1 MFKSSSLKNIGQSII
16 EPSLNYKRYFNE
28 AKLLYEQEERKNFRK
43 NNSLSNI
50 FTSRKSNTTSFK
62 SNNFILPSFDPDK
75 FNLNKKIK
83 EIQRESKTNN
93 ILDIINKK
101 NTRISFSKE
110 NINFVAESSQLLH
123 DIKKQK
129 GEEYN
134 KDENS
139 LSKFLSD
146 NKEISIKNLLIK
158 ILKIESEKLVK
169 IEDSKGKEIEI
180 QKKNYIKEINYFND
194 YINQQKKACKEIES
208 ILSDIEK
215 KNKILFE
222 DEKKYKFQIK
232 IIEDEIKKILEEI
245 DNLRICALFVNK
257 VLEKDPSKYSKNIF
271 QFERKLNGRIDK
283 TKIQKKLN
291 EYIEVIKKNY
301 GFVLED
307 NNNSILNEENTFY
320 QKYQD
325 LENNIIHN
333 INENQEILNDIR
345 NIKIKKEIYLKEN
358 KERCSMLE
366 NEEKN
371 LKKVYQKEL
380 EEYNN
385 VCPLYDTLDISH
397 LIIKLNNLIMQNDT
411 NIKNNT
417 LRKQMRIRD
426 FAIESIEKLRE
437 TELKINS
444 LIELMESFEKENF
457 VLFNSVTNQRKNEV
471 KEIKQQ
477 IAKAKLEEI
486 RFEKKLI
493 AERRLERV
501 VVKSRKTEA
510 PFQIVKKNKNIN
522 IDIEAIRKEE
532 NNQLLK
538 Y

>member
-16 EPSLNYKRYFNE
+16 ESSLNYKRYFNE

-291 EYIEVIKKNY
+291 EYIDVIKKNY

-397 LIIKLNNLIMQNDT
+397 LIIKLNNVIMQNDT

>member
-1 MFKSSSLKNIGQSII
+1 MFKSSSLKNIGKSII
-16 EPSLNYKRYFNE
+16 EPSLNYKKYFNE
-28 AKLLYEQEERKNFRK
+28 AKLLYEQEERSMFRK
-43 NNSLSNI
+43 NNSSSNLFI
-50 FTSRKSNTTSFK
+50 SRNSKSTSFN
-62 SNNFILPSFDPDK
+62 SNHFILPSFDPEK

-93 ILDIINKK
+93 ILDIINRK

-110 NINFVAESSQLLH
+110 NINYVAESSQLLQNL
-123 DIKKQK
+123 KKQK
-129 GEEYN
+129 TEEYN
-134 KDENS
+134 RDDNS
-139 LSKFLSD
+139 ILKFLSE
-146 NKEISIKNLLIK
+146 NKEIYIKNLLIK

-180 QKKNYIKEINYFND
+180 QKKNYMKEINYFND

-222 DEKKYKFQIK
+222 EEKQYKFKIK
-232 IIEDEIKKILEEI
+232 IVEDEIKNCLEHI
-245 DNLRICALFVNK
+245 DDFRICALFVNK
-257 VLEKDPSKYSKNIF
+257 VLQKDTSKYEKKIF

-291 EYIEVIKKNY
+291 EYIDVIKKNY

-345 NIKIKKEIYLKEN
+345 NIKINKEINLKEIKERFLLLEKEEKTLKKEYQRK
-358 KERCSMLE
+358 LE
-366 NEEKN
+366 DFKN
-371 LKKVYQKEL
+371 INPF
-380 EEYNN
+380 YN
-385 VCPLYDTLDISH
+385 TLDVSY
-397 LIIKLNNLIMQNDT
+397 LIINLNNALMQNVL
-411 NIKNNT
+411 NIKNNK
-417 LRKQMRIRD
+417 LRKDMRIID
-426 FAIESIEKLRE
+426 FAIECIEIIKS
-437 TELKINS
+437 TELKVNS
-444 LIELMESFEKENF
+444 LIELMETFEKENS
-457 VLFNSVTNQRKNEV
+457 VLFNTVTTQRKNEV

>member
-257 VLEKDPSKYSKNIF
+257 VLERDPSKYSKNIF

-291 EYIEVIKKNY
+291 EYIDVIKKNY

-397 LIIKLNNLIMQNDT
+397 LIIKLNNVIMQNDT